1 MSKITLFLVAAV
13 ALGGCA
19 STHQER
25 VAAVQAPSPQ
35 PNYRAPSNGRLQR
48 NAEAPPTSHDFSMP
62 TGMATVPC
70 TTCFGTAFNQ
80 STFQRY

>member
-35 PNYRAPSNGRLQR
+35 PNYRAPSNGRIHRTADATPSAYPQPSYNPTD
-48 NAEAPPTSHDFSMP
+48 NAAAASIPR
-62 TGMATVPC
+62 
-70 TTCFGTAFNQ
+70 Q
-80 STFQRY
+80 

>member
-35 PNYRAPSNGRLQR
+35 PNYRAPSNGRIQR
-48 NAEAPPTSHDFSMP
+48 NADA
-62 TGMATVPC
+62 VPSVYP
-70 TTCFGTAFNQ
+70 Q
-80 STFQRY
+80 SSYNPVDNAAAASIARQ